1 MLVSMVNGAFN
12 PLTIIGTNAGV
23 STGRIGN
30 NIDRARRCIK
40 AGHLGM
46 LEFVDVTL
54 HIAGI
59 SRACSHQ
66 LVRYR
71 EATFNQE
78 SQRHVK
84 VDVDTI
90 WYVTPPSVKNDEE
103 SEKAYDIAMKNCG
116 HLYKLLLD
124 KGVKPEDARFVLP
137 NATKTQLRMKMN
149 CRELAHFL
157 KQRMASDAQWEIR
170 ELGEK
175 ICEELRKQSEEW
187 NELVDLMLEYGV

>member
-1 MLVSMVNGAFN
+1 MLVSVFN
-12 PLTIIGTNAGV
+12 TTSIPLTYIGDNAGV
-23 STGRIGN
+23 STGRMGN
-30 NIDRARRCIK
+30 NADRARRCIK

-90 WYVTPPSVKNDEE
+90 WYVTPPSIED
-103 SEKAYDIAMKNCG
+103 DIAYRVLMDECG
-116 HLYKLLLD
+116 SLYKNLLEQ
-124 KGVKPEDARFVLP
+124 GVRPEDARFVLP

-157 KQRMASDAQWEIR
+157 KQRMAPDAQWEIR